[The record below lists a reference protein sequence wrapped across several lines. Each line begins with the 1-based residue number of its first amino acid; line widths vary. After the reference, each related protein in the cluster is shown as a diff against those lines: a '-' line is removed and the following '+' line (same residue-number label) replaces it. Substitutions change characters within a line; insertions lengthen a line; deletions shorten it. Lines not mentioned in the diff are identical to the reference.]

1 MRIPRI
7 RLVSGWGMRFETS
20 DTVSKACQ
28 VLSGLSFLMA
38 CTADAQVRAP
48 EKSVTVHVVVSQA
61 RATNVSKTA
70 ASKAQDASNVVV
82 WFRPLD
88 RTEPAAPV
96 SGSPQNPPQ
105 LVQRNKTFEP
115 HVLIVR
121 VGTMVEFPNK
131 DPFFHNIFSLYDGR
145 RFDLGLYEAGTKRS
159 VRFDRPGVSFL
170 FCNIHAEMSAVVV
183 SVDTPYFGLS
193 DRDGNV
199 VIANV
204 PSGRYQLNIWY
215 ERGSPEQL
223 KELTRVV
230 TISDSSPTIGPIQIV
245 QNPSFTAAHK
255 NKYGLD
261 YVPPPNPDY
270 DRP

>member
-1 MRIPRI
+1 
-7 RLVSGWGMRFETS
+7 MRFEMS
-20 DTVSKACQ
+20 DTMSKACKI
-28 VLSGLSFLMA
+28 LCALFFLVA
-38 CTADAQVRAP
+38 SAGYAQVRAP
-48 EKSVTVHVVVSQA
+48 EKAVLVKVVVSQA
-61 RATNVSKTA
+61 TATNVSRTA
-70 ASKAQDASNVVV
+70 ASKTQDASNVAV
-82 WFRPLD
+82 WFTPLD
-88 RTEPAAPV
+88 RTERAAP
-96 SGSPQNPPQ
+96 GAANLQSPPL

-115 HVLIVR
+115 HVLIVP

-131 DPFFHNIFSLYDGR
+131 DPFFHNIFSLYDGQ

-193 DRDGNV
+193 DRNGNV
-199 VIANV
+199 VV
-204 PSGRYQLNIWY
+204 PSVPDGRYQMTVWY
-215 ERGSPEQL
+215 ERSSPEHL
-223 KELTRVV
+223 KELARVV
-230 TISDSSPTIGPIQIV
+230 TISDSSRKIGPV
-245 QNPSFTAAHK
+245 GVLQNPTFTPTHK

>member
-1 MRIPRI
+1 
-7 RLVSGWGMRFETS
+7 MRFETS
-20 DTVSKACQ
+20 DTMSKACK
-28 VLSGLSFLMA
+28 VLSGLFFLMA
-38 CTADAQVRAP
+38 CTAGAQVRAP
-48 EKSVTVHVVVSQA
+48 GKSVTVNVVVSQA
-61 RATNVSKTA
+61 AATNISKTA
-70 ASKAQDASNVVV
+70 ASKIQDASNVAV
-82 WFRPLD
+82 WLTALD
-88 RTEPAAPV
+88 RAERAAPV
-96 SGSPQNPPQ
+96 SASLQNPPQ

-115 HVLIVR
+115 HVLIVP

-145 RFDLGLYEAGTKRS
+145 RFDLGLYESGTKRS

-193 DRDGNV
+193 DHNGN
-199 VIANV
+199 IIIRNV
-204 PSGRYQLNIWY
+204 PDGRYQMTVWY
-215 ERGSPEQL
+215 ERSSPEHVR
-223 KELTRVV
+223 ELTRVV
-230 TISDSSPTIGPIQIV
+230 MIADSSRKIGPIEV
-245 QNPSFTAAHK
+245 LQNPTFTPTHK

>member
-1 MRIPRI
+1 MTRA
-7 RLVSGWGMRFETS
+7 G
-20 DTVSKACQ
+20 KA
-28 VLSGLSFLMA
+28 LSSLFFLIS
-38 CTADAQVRAP
+38 CCSVAQVSAP
-48 EKSVTVHVVVSQA
+48 EKSVTVNFVISQPA
-61 RATNVSKTA
+61 ATS
-70 ASKAQDASNVVV
+70 ASKASASKPDASNIAV
-82 WFRPLD
+82 WLTPLD
-88 RTEPAAPV
+88 RTSAAATSAPA
-96 SGSPQNPPQ
+96 QNPPQ

-115 HVLIVR
+115 HILIVP

-145 RFDLGLYEAGTKRS
+145 RFDLGLYESGTKRS
-159 VRFDRPGVSFL
+159 VRFDRPGLSFL

-183 SVDTPYFGLS
+183 AVDTPYFGLS

-199 VIANV
+199 VIGNV
-204 PSGRYQLNIWY
+204 PSGRYRLNVWN

-230 TISDSSPTIGPIQIV
+230 TILDSSRSIGPIQIV

-261 YVPPPNPDY
+261 YVPPPNTDY

>member
-1 MRIPRI
+1 
-7 RLVSGWGMRFETS
+7 MRFETG
-20 DTVSKACQ
+20 DTMTRAGKA
-28 VLSGLSFLMA
+28 LSGLFFLVS
-38 CTADAQVRAP
+38 CSSVAQLP
-48 EKSVTVHVVVSQA
+48 TQEKSVTVNFVISQPA
-61 RATNVSKTA
+61 ATSVSKTP
-70 ASKAQDASNVVV
+70 ASKLPDASNVAV
-82 WFRPLD
+82 WLTPLD
-88 RTEPAAPV
+88 RTSLGAAT
-96 SGSPQNPPQ
+96 SARPQNPPR

-115 HVLIVR
+115 HLLIVP

-145 RFDLGLYEAGTKRS
+145 RFDLGLYESGTKRS

-204 PSGRYQLNIWY
+204 PSGRYQLNVWY

-230 TISDSSPTIGPIQIV
+230 TISDSSRPIGPIQIV

>member
-1 MRIPRI
+1 MTRA
-7 RLVSGWGMRFETS
+7 G
-20 DTVSKACQ
+20 KA
-28 VLSGLSFLMA
+28 LSGLFFLVS
-38 CTADAQVRAP
+38 CSSVAQVSAP
-48 EKSVTVHVVVSQA
+48 EKSVTVNFVISQPA
-61 RATNVSKTA
+61 ATSASKTS
-70 ASKAQDASNVVV
+70 ASKPDRSNVAV
-82 WFRPLD
+82 WLTPLD
-88 RTEPAAPV
+88 RTSLAAETSAPA
-96 SGSPQNPPQ
+96 QNPPR

-115 HVLIVR
+115 HILIVP

-145 RFDLGLYEAGTKRS
+145 RFDLGLYESGTTRS

-193 DRDGNV
+193 DRDGNL
-199 VIANV
+199 VIGNV
-204 PSGRYQLNIWY
+204 PQGRYQLNVWY

-230 TISDSSPTIGPIQIV
+230 TISDSSHTIGPIQIA